1 MSNRQPV
8 ILKFCVVSVAI
19 MFCAA
24 VGSLWSFGKDDAKP
38 KSEAEKK
45 SDEKEAKDDSADKDY
60 SGELP
65 RIPPQE
71 PEEAL
76 KSFHLR
82 PGFRI
87 ELVASEPLIRDPVAI
102 DFDEQG
108 RMYVCEM
115 PEYNQYANP
124 KGYMGKGSVKQL
136 IDTDWDGKY
145 DEMHLYVAEIDS
157 PTSVLSYDGGIFV
170 GSVPDIWYFK
180 DTDGDGEADIKD
192 RVFTGFS
199 RDPAGEAMLNSFRWG
214 LDNHIH
220 LSTNLAGGD
229 VKPVADEQAAAV
241 SVRGQG
247 MIIEPRARTFELTS
261 GGGQHGLGIDD
272 WGQKFVCENSN
283 PAQVIT
289 YDNRYLRRN
298 PYLSAPNAAVNVTDG
313 KYTPVFRISEV
324 EPWRKLRTRLRAKGV
339 IPGSDE
345 GGKPAGFFTGATGV
359 TIFRGDAYPKEYQG
373 NLFVGEVSGNL
384 VYRARMEQKGLTNT
398 AYRADPDVEF
408 LASTDNWFRPVQF
421 GQGPD
426 GCLYVVDMYRELIE
440 GAAFLAPT
448 ILKHLDVSSG
458 IDRGR
463 IYRIVPEEFTRRD
476 RPQLHKASTAEL
488 VDYLF
493 IPDGWTRD
501 TASRLLYERQDP
513 AAVELLR
520 RRALFSGI
528 CGPMYWMH
536 CLYSL
541 ESLGGLQPNDLIPA
555 LKFTTS
561 PWLRVHALRLAEK
574 HVESSPALR
583 EAMLQMVD
591 EKDLLVVNQL
601 AYSLGA
607 FHTPARDAALA
618 SLAKRYAAE
627 PMMTLA
633 ILSSSVEGSGDIFQT
648 LVADEEFRKSGAGS
662 AFLSSLAGVIGAA
675 NQSNDVATVLAGING
690 LPETDGVLAQTL
702 VAALATAQPEE
713 ARAQITGAKGGKAAA
728 LVQKMIAQAKEH
740 AFAEDLEVPKRVSAI
755 KTLGLASFAELQE
768 PLTGL
773 LDLRQPQPIQ
783 SAALETLAKY
793 NEPAVAEILLEAWPT
808 LSPQLRASAT
818 ETLFS
823 RTEWIMAFLDAVEA
837 EKVPLSEIDPVRV
850 QLLKQDRNEEI
861 QSRAKSLFKETLSKR
876 QDVVAAYQKS
886 LTIKGDLA
894 KGKEVFKKE
903 CSACHKLENVGTSV
917 GADLSAVRNRGLDAV
932 LLNILDPNRE
942 VKPQYVSYVLVTDE
956 GLTHTGM
963 IAEETANSV
972 TIRRADGT
980 TVSILRVHIDEL
992 RSTGLSFMP
1001 EGIEKQLDV
1010 NKMADL
1016 LAYLNSI
1023 K

>member
-8 ILKFCVVSVAI
+8 ILKFCVVTVAI
-19 MFCAA
+19 MFAV

-45 SDEKEAKDDSADKDY
+45 SDKKEAKDDSADNDY

-65 RIPPQE
+65 RIPAQE

-76 KSFHLR
+76 KSFRLR

-124 KGYMGKGSVKQL
+124 KGYKGKGSVKQL

-145 DEMHLYVAEIDS
+145 DEVHLYVAEIDS

-180 DTDGDGEADIKD
+180 DTDGDGEADVRD

-229 VKPVADEQAAAV
+229 VKPVADEQAAVV

-247 MIIEPRARTFELTS
+247 MIIEPRTRTFELTS

-272 WGQKFVCENSN
+272 WGQKFVCDNSN

-298 PYLSAPNAAVNVTDG
+298 PYLAAPAAAVNVTEG

-345 GGKPAGFFTGATGV
+345 GGKAAGFFTGATGV
-359 TIFRGDAYPKEYQG
+359 TIFRGDAYPEEYRG

-440 GAAFLAPT
+440 GAAFLAPP

-463 IYRIVPEEFTRRD
+463 IYRIVPEKFERRP
-476 RPQLHKASTAEL
+476 RPQLHKALTVEL
-488 VDYLF
+488 VELLKY
-493 IPDGWTRD
+493 PNGWTRD
-501 TASRLLYERQDP
+501 TASRLLYERQDQVAINP
-513 AAVELLR
+513 LR
-520 RRALFSGI
+520 KLALCEDCDPRGRMQA
-528 CGPMYWMH
+528 MYG
-536 CLYSL
+536 LQ
-541 ESLGGLQPNDLIPA
+541 SLGAIQPSDLVPA
-555 LKFTTS
+555 LKQS
-561 PWLRVHALRLAEK
+561 SSSWLKVHALKLAEL
-574 HVESSPALR
+574 HVAASAELR
-583 EAMLQMVD
+583 DTLMQMVA
-591 EKDLLVVNQL
+591 EEDLLVVNQL

-607 FHTPARDAALA
+607 FHTPARDEALA
-618 SLAKRYAAE
+618 KLAKRYAAE

-690 LPETDGVLAQTL
+690 LPEADGVLAQTL

-728 LVQKMIAQAKEH
+728 LVQKMIAQAKEQ

-773 LDLRQPQPIQ
+773 LVLRQPQPIQ

-861 QSRAKSLFKETLSKR
+861 QSRAKSLFKATLSKR
-876 QDVVAAYQKS
+876 QDVVAAYQKALS
-886 LTIKGDLA
+886 IKGDLE
-894 KGKEVFKKE
+894 KGKEIFKKE

-980 TVSILRVHIDEL
+980 TMSILRVHIDEL

-1001 EGIEKQLDV
+1001 EGLEKQLDV